1 MSVWRSSTTA
11 ILVGGLVVV
20 IIAAA
25 IAFMVS
31 TFRPMVSVEIGSGVF
46 NLVIAKDDP
55 SRVTGLSGVDKLNP
69 NDGLLMA
76 FASDYTWEIWMKDMK
91 VPIDILWLDSSK
103 EIIYIVK
110 NVGPE
115 LSTSKIFRP
124 NTKARYV
131 IELPAGSAN
140 NYGISVGEK
149 LEFDV
154 GEVKE

>member
-1 MSVWRSSTTA
+1 M
-11 ILVGGLVVV
+11 VV

-110 NVGPE
+110 NVDPE
-115 LSTSKIFRP
+115 FSTSKIFKP
-124 NTKARYV
+124 TTKARYV
-131 IELPAGSAN
+131 IELPAGSTN